1 MRRRG
6 FLTTL
11 VTAPIVAGCADTRR
25 GALLTAKAFGTLF
38 HGMRRLDG
46 KLEHVAADG
55 ARLAVT
61 WVGHATTVLQLD
73 DKFILTDP
81 VFTTSVGQFN
91 RRLVEPGVSVDALP
105 PIDAV
110 LISHLHVDHLSLGS
124 LDLLEDKYEQLIL
137 PRGGSV
143 YVPNNSVLPLEL
155 APHMSWQHDGLRIT
169 AVPVLHRGW
178 RYPLDKPWLRYSYT
192 GYVIEYRGQK
202 VYFGGDTAY
211 HPELFVETGR
221 RLGPFDLVLLPIGP
235 VEPRNVMCRVHLTP
249 TEALNAF
256 EELRGEVMVPIH
268 FDTFH
273 TSFDE
278 VGAAPAELLAGST
291 RQGFDKANLVVLS
304 HGQRAILSRDPST
317 RRLVAHIDGA
327 RLP

>member
-1 MRRRG
+1 PEHAQAEDLLMRRRG

-105 PIDAV
+105 PID
-110 LISHLHVDHLSLGS
+110 
-124 LDLLEDKYEQLIL
+124 
-137 PRGGSV
+137 
-143 YVPNNSVLPLEL
+143 
-155 APHMSWQHDGLRIT
+155 
-169 AVPVLHRGW
+169 
-178 RYPLDKPWLRYSYT
+178 
-192 GYVIEYRGQK
+192 
-202 VYFGGDTAY
+202 
-211 HPELFVETGR
+211 
-221 RLGPFDLVLLPIGP
+221 
-235 VEPRNVMCRVHLTP
+235 
-249 TEALNAF
+249 
-256 EELRGEVMVPIH
+256 
-268 FDTFH
+268 
-273 TSFDE
+273 
-278 VGAAPAELLAGST
+278 
-291 RQGFDKANLVVLS
+291 
-304 HGQRAILSRDPST
+304 
-317 RRLVAHIDGA
+317 
-327 RLP
+327 